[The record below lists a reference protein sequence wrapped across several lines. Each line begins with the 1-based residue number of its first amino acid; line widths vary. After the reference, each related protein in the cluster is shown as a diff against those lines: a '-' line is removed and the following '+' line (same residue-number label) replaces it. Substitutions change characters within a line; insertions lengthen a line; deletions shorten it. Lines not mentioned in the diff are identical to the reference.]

1 MNKKV
6 KIKNLYDIG
15 ANIGSICIPAVKRNL
30 VETAF
35 AVEPVS
41 KNFQLLRI
49 NVILNNLEEK
59 IKLFNF
65 ALSSEDDQKLDMEL
79 ASDNSGDHR
88 IRLNKSDTNLYDE
101 EKRKIEKVKTKKFDT
116 LFQNLNRESDLVWID
131 SQGFEP
137 VILSGVQNLL
147 KSKTPIVIEFWPYG
161 LKRNNLTEKSVEI
174 EGLLPNAELV
184 IIPETGH
191 LPNEEKPEEFAGA
204 VRKFILKTLGS

>member
-1 MNKKV
+1 MNKKG

-49 NVILNNLEEK
+49 NVILNNLDEK
-59 IKLFNF
+59 IKPFNF
-65 ALSSEDDQKLDMEL
+65 ALSSEDDQNLDMEL

-101 EKRKIEKVKTKKFDT
+101 EKRK
-116 LFQNLNRESDLVWID
+116 
-131 SQGFEP
+131 P
-137 VILSGVQNLL
+137 
-147 KSKTPIVIEFWPYG
+147 
-161 LKRNNLTEKSVEI
+161 
-174 EGLLPNAELV
+174 
-184 IIPETGH
+184 
-191 LPNEEKPEEFAGA
+191 
-204 VRKFILKTLGS
+204 RK